1 MERVSVP
8 CTNDTVPPTEGDGA
22 AHLGRAST
30 ASTSQREEAPE
41 LVAGYRLPLLSSL
54 VTSQIG
60 GGKRRRTRRPAY
72 RGAFVKEA
80 AVGTPAV
87 PPMHTVGEV

>member
-1 MERVSVP
+1 LPVF
-8 CTNDTVPPTEGDGA
+8 GDGGYRLA
-22 AHLGRAST
+22 YRYA
-30 ASTSQREEAPE
+30 
-41 LVAGYRLPLLSSL
+41 VAGEPGQRLVGLPLLSSL

-60 GGKRRRTRRPAY
+60 GGKRRRTRRPAH

-87 PPMHTVGEV
+87 TPIHADGEV